1 MYKIKFNDVTLISN
15 KKKIQKKNII
25 FFFYGIGCCS
35 DDFALLLKFVNKK
48 YQLIIPELPGHNYNI
63 RKTTYSLENFTK
75 NIFLLIK
82 KVNLKKIIFFTHSVG
97 GIIPILLA
105 KKYLK
110 KINFKMFVNYEG
122 NLTSFD
128 TSTVTKKTS
137 LYKKNE
143 FGKKF
148 KKLIHLCENSNDL
161 ALKKWSKSLKKTS
174 SEAFYNISSDA
185 VYFSQSNKLL
195 KFFRSY
201 FPKKIYLY
209 GSKSK
214 LFFSEFLFGS
224 IRYKIYDCGHFS
236 FYEDMPKFRC
246 FFNKL
251 IIERNYKK

>member
-1 MYKIKFNDVTLISN
+1 MLF
-15 KKKIQKKNII
+15 

-35 DDFALLLKFVNKK
+35 DDFKILFNFVDKK
-48 YQLIIPELPGHNYNI
+48 YQLIIPELPGHNFKFK
-63 RKTTYSLENFTK
+63 KTTYSLENFTK
-75 NIFLLIK
+75 NIFLFIK
-82 KVNLKKIIFFTHSVG
+82 KTNLKKITFFAHSVG

-110 KINFKMFVNYEG
+110 KINFKKFINYEG
-122 NLTSFD
+122 NLTFYD

-143 FGKKF
+143 FAEKF
-148 KKLIHLCENSNDL
+148 KKLISLCENSDDV
-161 ALKKWSKSLKKTS
+161 ALNKWSKSLKKTS
-174 SEAFYNISSDA
+174 SEAFYNISIDA
-185 VYFSQSNKLL
+185 VYYSQSNKLL

-201 FPKKIYLY
+201 FSKKIYLH

-236 FYEDMPKFRC
+236 FYEDMPKFS
-246 FFNKL
+246 FYFNKL
-251 IIERNYKK
+251 IIERNLKND